1 MSIIDIKI
9 DEQLSLK
16 TTPENNFAYVSNGEI
31 LSLNKQGN
39 KLLIFSNNEI
49 HYATYL
55 AGSYSAEDFI
65 SGSITD
71 ITALSALFPIN
82 QFHSSLGVLNK
93 NSAFLFD
100 NKTVF
105 LANDKKLYRIDGTN
119 KITHLSQKIDSF
131 LKQNKIEFSAVGR
144 YLNYLLLITDK
155 GIIAFNTEAES
166 FYIWNEKINAEYIFG
181 DENNPIIISND
192 GVYILSEL
200 ENDFFFSTALLD
212 LNYPDKHKKLNKILV
227 NAEGGE
233 IAIKISG
240 KPIIFRKIR
249 KNIPIFLNVPR
260 VKSFSITLKN
270 CNNFES
276 VIFYYTLY

>member
-1 MSIIDIKI
+1 MR
-9 DEQLSLK
+9 E
-16 TTPENNFAYVSNGEI
+16 
-31 LSLNKQGN
+31 
-39 KLLIFSNNEI
+39 
-49 HYATYL
+49 
-55 AGSYSAEDFI
+55 
-65 SGSITD
+65 
-71 ITALSALFPIN
+71 
-82 QFHSSLGVLNK
+82 
-93 NSAFLFD
+93 
-100 NKTVF
+100 
-105 LANDKKLYRIDGTN
+105 
-119 KITHLSQKIDSF
+119 
-131 LKQNKIEFSAVGR
+131 NKIEFSAVGR

-200 ENDFFFSTALLD
+200 ENDFFFSTAILD
-212 LNYPDKHKKLNKILV
+212 LNYPDKYKKLNKILV